1 VTGDAEPLVVL
12 RPGIGQD
19 ASPDGAEDRLRGK
32 GRPGTGQIPRQA
44 PSQAVTGRQTI
55 ALDAMGG
62 DHGPQVIVAAAL
74 RFLSTERS
82 IDLILVG
89 DQTQILGCLG
99 GVIPPSLRI
108 RHTTESVAMDESP
121 SKALRGKKDSSMR
134 VAIDL
139 VKSGEAHACVSAGNT
154 GALMA
159 TARFV
164 LKTLPNVDRP
174 AIITAVPSLHGHTH
188 MLDLGAN
195 VDCTAEH
202 LLQFAVMGS
211 ELVTAVD
218 GVAAPKVALLN
229 IGQEEIKG
237 NEQVKNAHELLSRS
251 GLNYIGYVEGDGI
264 YLEDVDVVVSDG
276 FVGNVAL
283 KSSEGVAKFVRHT
296 LNGQFKRNLFTRLA
310 GLAALPILRAF
321 RRTMD
326 PRRYNGASLLGLRGI
341 VIKSHGGADEIAFE
355 NAIHIAAK
363 EILCDI
369 PRRISE
375 QVGRHLAT
383 DPSRATA

>member
-1 VTGDAEPLVVL
+1 M
-12 RPGIGQD
+12 
-19 ASPDGAEDRLRGK
+19 S
-32 GRPGTGQIPRQA
+32 GRY
-44 PSQAVTGRQTI
+44 TI

-62 DHGPQVIVAAAL
+62 DVGPDVVVPAAL
-74 RFLSTERS
+74 RYLSHTQD

-89 DQTQILGCLG
+89 DQERIRARLGAPASER
-99 GVIPPSLRI
+99 VRI
-108 RHTTESVAMDESP
+108 RHASETVAMDELP

-139 VKSGEAHACVSAGNT
+139 VKVGEAHACVSAGNT

-164 LKTLPNVDRP
+164 LKTLPHVDRP
-174 AIITAVPSLHGHTH
+174 AIITSVPSVHGDTH

-202 LLQFAVMGS
+202 LFQFAVMGS
-211 ELVTAVD
+211 ELVKAVD
-218 GVAAPKVALLN
+218 GVAEPRVALLN

-237 NEQVKNAHELLSRS
+237 NEQVKQAHELLSRS
-251 GLNYIGYVEGDGI
+251 GLNYIGYVEGDDI
-264 YLEDVDVVVSDG
+264 YLGNVDLVVSDG

-283 KSSEGVAKFVRHT
+283 KSSEGVAKLVRH
-296 LNGQFKRNLFTRLA
+296 LLRAEFQRNLFTRLA
-310 GLAALPILRAF
+310 GLAALPILNRF

-355 NAIHIAAK
+355 NAIRIAEK
-363 EILCDI
+363 EIHCDI
-369 PRRISE
+369 PRRIAE
-375 QVGRHLAT
+375 QVGRHL
-383 DPSRATA
+383 DNVDLRATA

>member
-1 VTGDAEPLVVL
+1 
-12 RPGIGQD
+12 
-19 ASPDGAEDRLRGK
+19 
-32 GRPGTGQIPRQA
+32 
-44 PSQAVTGRQTI
+44 
-55 ALDAMGG
+55 
-62 DHGPQVIVAAAL
+62 
-74 RFLSTERS
+74 
-82 IDLILVG
+82 
-89 DQTQILGCLG
+89 
-99 GVIPPSLRI
+99 
-108 RHTTESVAMDESP
+108 
-121 SKALRGKKDSSMR
+121 MR

-296 LNGQFKRNLFTRLA
+296 LSSQFKRNLFTRLA

-383 DPSRATA
+383 DPLRATP

>member
-1 VTGDAEPLVVL
+1 MGSV
-12 RPGIGQD
+12 
-19 ASPDGAEDRLRGK
+19 S
-32 GRPGTGQIPRQA
+32 
-44 PSQAVTGRQTI
+44 TI

-62 DHGPQVIVAAAL
+62 DHGPGVVVASAL
-74 RFLSTERS
+74 RFLAASDRV
-82 IDLILVG
+82 DLILVG
-89 DQTQILGCLG
+89 DERRIGQHLGNADRTRLKIRPTTQEVG
-99 GVIPPSLRI
+99 
-108 RHTTESVAMDESP
+108 MDEAP

-139 VKSGEAHACVSAGNT
+139 VKSGEADACVSAGNT

-164 LKTLPNVDRP
+164 LKTLPSVDRP

-202 LLQFAVMGS
+202 LFQFAVMGS
-211 ELVTAVD
+211 ELVTAVE
-218 GVAAPKVALLN
+218 GVAAPRVALLN

-237 NEQVKNAHELLSRS
+237 NEQVKQANELLLRS
-251 GLNYIGYVEGDGI
+251 GLNYVGYVEGDGI
-264 YLEDVDVVVSDG
+264 FLDDIDVVVADG

-283 KSSEGVAKFVRHT
+283 KCSEGVAKFVSHSLST
-296 LNGQFKRNLFTRLA
+296 QFKRTWVSRLA
-310 GLAALPILRAF
+310 GLAAMPILKQF

-355 NAIHIAAK
+355 NAIHIALK
-363 EILCDI
+363 EIYANI
-369 PRRISE
+369 PKRIGE
-375 QVGRHLAT
+375 QVGRHIDSGQYKAI
-383 DPSRATA
+383 A

>member
-1 VTGDAEPLVVL
+1 MGSV
-12 RPGIGQD
+12 
-19 ASPDGAEDRLRGK
+19 S
-32 GRPGTGQIPRQA
+32 
-44 PSQAVTGRQTI
+44 TI

-62 DHGPQVIVAAAL
+62 DHGPGVVVAAAL
-74 RFLSTERS
+74 RFLADCERV
-82 IDLILVG
+82 DLILVG
-89 DQTQILGCLG
+89 DEAKITAHLGNADRTRLTIRPTTQEVG
-99 GVIPPSLRI
+99 
-108 RHTTESVAMDESP
+108 MDESP

-139 VKSGEAHACVSAGNT
+139 VNEGEAGACVSAGNT

-164 LKTLPNVDRP
+164 LKTLPMVDRP

-202 LLQFAVMGS
+202 LFQFAVMGS
-211 ELVTAVD
+211 ELVTAVE
-218 GVAAPKVALLN
+218 GVAAPRVALLN

-237 NEQVKNAHELLSRS
+237 NEQVKQANELLLRS
-251 GLNYIGYVEGDGI
+251 SLNYVGYIEGDGI
-264 YLEDVDVVVSDG
+264 FLDDIDVVVADG

-283 KSSEGVAKFVRHT
+283 KCSEGVAKFVRHS
-296 LNGQFKRNLFTRLA
+296 LSAQFKRSWFGRAA
-310 GLAALPILRAF
+310 GLVAMPILKQF

-355 NAIHIAAK
+355 NAIHIALK
-363 EILCDI
+363 EIHANI
-369 PRRISE
+369 PKRIGE
-375 QVGRHLAT
+375 QVGRHLDSGHYKAI
-383 DPSRATA
+383 A